1 MKYLTLH
8 ITDNQGTLLYARD
21 VEVVNLCETFI
32 RQLVSDFV
40 KKGVILEGEH
50 YTARLIPRYG
60 NWMRQQVSVTPL
72 SVLMPAQ
79 SQWIVLEYE
88 PNTRPDQPVIYFT
101 LELHVR
107 ERNFLITCDI
117 YPHELGTNFIA
128 YGVEQALLSLGVL
141 QNGQLYRVRFYAK
154 DDNNAQFDKEHL
166 PTLEQK
172 AASLIEFLSDEP
184 ETPAF
189 PFRDPSAYPSA
200 IIVGRASPQPD
211 DIRIFVQR
219 STYDALLQ
227 AAKASDQVELG
238 GILVGNVYRPTDGGR
253 LIVEVSDFIVSEGLI
268 SSATELRYTFES
280 WQSHQ
285 AQLREQFP
293 GKRIVGWYHTHVV
306 SVPTADSESITD
318 GSDDAGASSGT
329 TMFFSQHDVFLHSQF
344 FADEWYV
351 ALVLDP
357 WGKSI
362 FFQWKHGQIVPCH
375 AYYLYAELGVAS

>member
-8 ITDNQGTLLYARD
+8 ITSNEGELLYARD
-21 VEVVNLCETFI
+21 VDVVNLCETFI

-40 KKGVILEGEH
+40 KKGVIREGEH

-60 NWMRQQVSVTPL
+60 NWLRQQAVVTAL
-72 SVLMPAQ
+72 SAPVPAQ
-79 SQWIVLEYE
+79 NTWVVLDYE

-107 ERNFLITCDI
+107 ERNFLIACDI
-117 YPHELGTNFIA
+117 YPHELSANFIA
-128 YGVEQALLSLGVL
+128 YGVEQALLGLGVL
-141 QNGQLYRVRFYAK
+141 QNGQLYRIRFYAK
-154 DDNNAQFDKEHL
+154 DDNDAQFDKEHL
-166 PTLEQK
+166 PTLQQK

-184 ETPAF
+184 EAPAF

-200 IIVGRASPQPD
+200 IVVGQGQPQPD
-211 DIRIFVQR
+211 DIRIFVR
-219 STYDALLQ
+219 RGTHDALLQ

-238 GILVGNVYRPTDGGR
+238 GILVGNVYRAADGGR

-306 SVPTADSESITD
+306 TIPTNESESVAD
-318 GSDDAGASSGT
+318 ESEEAAASSGT

-357 WGKSI
+357 WGKNI
-362 FFQWKHGQIVPCH
+362 FFQWKNGRIVPCH
-375 AYYLYAELGVAS
+375 AYYLYADLGVA

>member
-8 ITDNQGTLLYARD
+8 ITSNEGELLYARD
-21 VEVVNLCETFI
+21 VDVVNLCETFI

-40 KKGVILEGEH
+40 KNAVIREGEH

-60 NWMRQQVSVTPL
+60 NWLRQQAVVTAL
-72 SVLMPAQ
+72 SAPVPAQ
-79 SQWIVLEYE
+79 NTWVVLDYE

-107 ERNFLITCDI
+107 ERNFLIACDI
-117 YPHELGTNFIA
+117 YPHELSANFIA
-128 YGVEQALLSLGVL
+128 YGVEQALLGLGVL
-141 QNGQLYRVRFYAK
+141 QNGQLYRIRFYAK
-154 DDNNAQFDKEHL
+154 DDNDAQFDKEHL
-166 PTLEQK
+166 PTLQQK

-184 ETPAF
+184 EAPAF

-200 IIVGRASPQPD
+200 IVVGQGQPQPD
-211 DIRIFVQR
+211 DIRIFVR
-219 STYDALLQ
+219 RGTHDALLQ

-238 GILVGNVYRPTDGGR
+238 GILVGNVYRAADGGR

-306 SVPTADSESITD
+306 TIPTNESESVAD
-318 GSDDAGASSGT
+318 ESEEAAASSGT

-357 WGKSI
+357 WGKNI
-362 FFQWKHGQIVPCH
+362 FFQWKNGRIVPCH
-375 AYYLYAELGVAS
+375 AYYLYADLGVA